1 MELYD
6 YTIYGLRNF
15 YRTYKSS
22 KYQQELYYYLL
33 YITISLTVLLP
44 NLLLVVVLLRKI
56 KKGDTRPLD
65 KLLLNI
71 CISSSLWGI
80 FGHLVFA
87 HLYYFR
93 WNIGVAFCKVYYTV
107 LVGFDIAFQFHM
119 FAISIDRVLQATN
132 PYRYLQRV
140 NNFGSSLLLYIPW
153 LGTVITVMPIYFL
166 GFYNNSSQ
174 IYYECDFTL
183 NQETNL
189 GFQWLT
195 FVLSLM
201 TTTSTTIVIVCLL
214 QSRGLMSYRLLT
226 NADRQLIRSS
236 LIAGI
241 ITNCIFAST
250 VFILKCFHLHLMRT
264 SVENKSNLLWAIIE
278 IFSYLSLCSAGIIP
292 TFWFIDRDIRNA
304 ITKQINEMVLK
315 ITRGSEKSETQ
326 KTIPIDF
333 SDN

>member
-22 KYQQELYYYLL
+22 KYQQELYFYLL

-140 NNFGSSLLLYIPW
+140 NNFGSSLLLYIP
-153 LGTVITVMPIYFL
+153 
-166 GFYNNSSQ
+166 
-174 IYYECDFTL
+174 C
-183 NQETNL
+183 
-189 GFQWLT
+189 
-195 FVLSLM
+195 
-201 TTTSTTIVIVCLL
+201 
-214 QSRGLMSYRLLT
+214 
-226 NADRQLIRSS
+226 
-236 LIAGI
+236 
-241 ITNCIFAST
+241 
-250 VFILKCFHLHLMRT
+250 
-264 SVENKSNLLWAIIE
+264 
-278 IFSYLSLCSAGIIP
+278 AGIIP